1 MRLRFLRRWLL
12 LGAVAQLG
20 CYSPTLP
27 LPPPVKPEITETE
40 TGAYH
45 VHGGVLPHAEV
56 FILNQRTLFI
66 DGQRADKVGI
76 YDFDLHGAE
85 ASDLVSLW
93 YEAGTDLSPTT
104 QFLLPDFS
112 DKGSGSGGSSGA
124 GSGGAGGSGAGMD
137 GTGGTGG

>member
-1 MRLRFLRRWLL
+1 MRLRFPRRWLL

-40 TGAYH
+40 TGLYH
-45 VHGGVLPHAEV
+45 VHGGVLPNAEV

-66 DGQRADKVGI
+66 DGQRADHVGI

-93 YEAGTDLSPTT
+93 YEAGTDLSPAT

-112 DKGSGSGGSSGA
+112 DKSA
-124 GSGGAGGSGAGMD
+124 GSGGAGGSGGSSGAGMD

>member
-66 DGQRADKVGI
+66 DGQRADQVGI

-93 YEAGTDLSPTT
+93 YEAGTNLSPTT

-112 DKGSGSGGSSGA
+112 DKDA
-124 GSGGAGGSGAGMD
+124 GSGGAGGSSGAGGSAGMD
-137 GTGGTGG
+137 GTAGSGG